1 MNSPSP
7 ITVPATQ
14 GRGRARFAAFR
25 MAQRT
30 ALLGTMLAAMLVIFP
45 MFILGNASGHDF
57 DFHVASW
64 VDVAQQW
71 HQGIWYP
78 RWASWANY
86 GFGEPRFIFYPPV
99 SWMLGAA
106 LGSVLPWRIV
116 PGLLIMMAL
125 LLAGMA
131 MFRLGCEW
139 LAPGEAIPAAIFF
152 AVNPYHL
159 LVIYYRSDFSELIAS
174 ALFPL
179 LVLCALRIGRDGVA
193 AMAPVSLVF
202 AAIWLSNAP
211 EAVLASYS
219 LALLLAVVCIARK
232 TGRPLA
238 PGAAA
243 ITVGLG
249 LAAFYILPAAWEQRW
264 VDIGEVLA
272 SGLRPEQN
280 FLFTHASDPEFVIFN
295 WKVSGVA
302 LLVIGMTG
310 IAGVF
315 AARRRRGRPELWW
328 MMLALAS
335 VAVAMMFPVSVFLWR
350 YLPKLRFIQF
360 PWRWLGPVGTPC
372 ALFLGAAIG
381 QVRKKWLWWVAIG
394 IVLGVLAGLIIR
406 DTWWDSED
414 VPTLVNAVRSDRGY
428 EGVDEYEPRG
438 CDRYNL
444 PNDAPRLTPQSLTGD
459 ILGPANGVRI
469 HIQRWAAESKIISV
483 DSPREL
489 ILALKLLNYPA
500 WNVQVNGK
508 AAQYWSGEETGQIM
522 VSLPAGAS
530 RVEIRFRRTR
540 DRMLGILISLT
551 SALLIAALLIFWKPR
566 KALAERRGLEAA

>member
-7 ITVPATQ
+7 ITVPTTQ
-14 GRGRARFAAFR
+14 GHGRARFAAFR

-45 MFILGNASGHDF
+45 MFFLGNASGHDF

-78 RWASWANY
+78 RWAAWANY
-86 GFGEPRFIFYPPV
+86 GFGEPRFIFYPPT

-116 PGLLIMMAL
+116 PGLLILMTL

-159 LVIYYRSDFSELIAS
+159 LMIYYRSDFSELIAS

-179 LVLCALRIGRDGVA
+179 LVVCALRIGRDGAA
-193 AMAPVSLVF
+193 AMAPISLVF

-219 LALLLAVVCIARK
+219 LALLLAVVCLVRK

-243 ITVGLG
+243 IAMGLG

-264 VDIGEVLA
+264 VAIGEVLA

-280 FLFTHASDPEFVIFN
+280 FLFTQASNPEFVIFN
-295 WKVSGVA
+295 WKVSGVV

-310 IAGVF
+310 IASVF
-315 AARRRRGRPELWW
+315 AARRRRSRPELWW
-328 MMLALAS
+328 MMLALAGL
-335 VAVAMMFPVSVFLWR
+335 AVAMMFPLSVFVWR
-350 YLPKLRFIQF
+350 YLPKLRFVQF
-360 PWRWLGPVGTPC
+360 PWRWLGPMGAPC
-372 ALFLGAAIG
+372 ALFLGAAVG
-381 QVRKKWLWWVAIG
+381 QVRKKWVWWVAIG

-414 VPTLVNAVRSDRGY
+414 VPTLVNAVRSNRGY
-428 EGVDEYEPRG
+428 EGADEYEPRG

-444 PNDAPRLTPQSLTGD
+444 PDDAPRLTLHNLTGD
-459 ILGPANGVRI
+459 ILGPANGVRV
-469 HIQRWAAESKIISV
+469 HVQRWAAESKIISV

-500 WNVQVNGK
+500 WNVEVNGK
-508 AAQYWSGEETGQIM
+508 EAQYWSREETGQIM
-522 VSLPAGAS
+522 VSLQAGPS
-530 RVEIRFRRTR
+530 RVEIRFHRTR
-540 DRMLGILISLT
+540 DRTLGILISLT
-551 SALLIAALLIFWKPR
+551 AALLIAALLIFWKPR
-566 KALAERRGLEAA
+566 KALAGRPGLEAV